1 MREENRAMKEK
12 MTSPPPSGRSPLNE
26 TVGRRFDSRDL
37 FHGQQEIL
45 IEHAGHAYRLRITR
59 QDKLI
64 LTK

>member
-1 MREENRAMKEK
+1 MKEK
-12 MTSPPPSGRSPLNE
+12 IAGLSPGEQPPSKQLAE
-26 TVGRRFDSRDL
+26 KIYDSQDL
-37 FHGQQEIL
+37 FRGRQEIL

>member
-1 MREENRAMKEK
+1 MKEK
-12 MTSPPPSGRSPLNE
+12 TANQPAKAASKR
-26 TVGRRFDSRDL
+26 TVEKSYDSRDL
-37 FHGQQEIL
+37 FCGRQEIL